1 VRLKKLIAQGFKSF
15 KDRTVVTFDHGITG
29 IVGPNGCGKSNI
41 VDALFWVMGEQ
52 SAKHLRG
59 NSMRDVIFAGA
70 SKYSPAPWAEVT
82 LLMEN
87 SDGKHIHIGN
97 KVVSPSEIQISRK
110 LYRNGESEYR
120 INGAQCR
127 LKDIQEIFMD
137 TGAGAKSYSIIAQGE
152 IERLVQAKPQERR
165 VMIEEVA
172 GITKFK
178 ARKRESL
185 RKMEQTAS
193 NLSRLSDLQ
202 QEVEKNLKTLELQ
215 AQKARRGR
223 KLKERI
229 QRYQLIVSSDQEA
242 KLLKQFDHHQQ
253 EVEYLTDTL
262 QQERSEKDRLELDLA
277 TERVSRDE
285 QTEQLDLEQKRY
297 NQRSTEHATTA
308 ERINAKSKMG
318 ESKDEQIDVRQ
329 KELKESQEELGS
341 RQIRKN
347 QIVEQRV
354 QLVASATSADDLVQE
369 REHCQKLKEQSE
381 QKEQRVRSLREQIE
395 QLTRQFTTHDSEL
408 FKVTNRLNELASSL
422 QDSNQEREDLEREF
436 AGLTAKISGEQSA
449 LVDLEQMVEK
459 LQSCQ
464 QEQSVL
470 VEQRDGE
477 ARSVKEQ
484 LQQLREVLMRKESQL
499 TSLKELADSLDGVQE
514 GAAALIRSQH
524 GKKYEL
530 LGSML
535 NCDARFT
542 AAVEASLGHLLE
554 LVILRDGDQA
564 TQLYDWCNNTENRV
578 LGLDYFVS
586 GESSVS
592 SNESFERLKLAF
604 PPEEFGEIYSLADLI
619 QSGEK
624 DFTSSINTLLADSY
638 IVTNLSLE
646 AVDKLPKTL
655 HFNSIVSLDGSVVV
669 SRERGGRIVTLPSKS
684 SAAPGVVDRN
694 NRIVQLQQELERVTI
709 EIDQLEVSLN
719 SAIKERDGVR
729 HRYQQTKEELVRQQ
743 ALLSAKR
750 SLQDSQQEA
759 SEVNERR
766 LKMLR
771 SRSEDISVE
780 RLSNLELEER
790 LTTETKRFKVELDQ
804 IQDELTLGQVELD
817 QEQASYRKSHEELLA
832 HEIEAQSFQERLNS
846 LDGQIGDIDQQIE
859 VYCKRMESNQETIG
873 KLQDEVAQGAQEI
886 TSMEGANRELA
897 VHLQQE
903 ESALQQSTDKLSTLL
918 ISMQEREERVKKLSE
933 QIAKNESKNA
943 TSEVKL
949 GHIKEDEERLT
960 RDVFEKYRIN
970 LRNTLA
976 THLKWDQAMLI
987 QLNCLES
994 LFLQEGAEGQVAI
1007 DPAEFDFTERQPH
1020 EVKKYQGKL
1029 SSARSEFGQ
1038 LGEINWQAIEEY
1050 DRQQLRHKF
1059 LKDQEDELKASLA
1072 DLRQAI
1078 DHIDQKS
1085 HQRFLQAFAEVNTR
1099 FEKVFPVIFGGGQ
1112 GRLDMVGNIEQ
1123 DDEFGVDII
1132 ASPPGKKMQNINL
1145 MSGGEKA
1152 MTAVSL
1158 IFSIFLVKPSP
1169 FCLLDEV
1176 DAPLDDA
1183 NIGRFTELLREMS
1196 SKSQFIVITHNKKTM
1211 ELNDTLYGIT
1221 MQDPGIS
1228 KAISIQ
1234 LQ

>member
-59 NSMRDVIFAGA
+59 SSMRDVIFAGA

-87 SDGKHIHIGN
+87 SEGKHIHIGN
-97 KVVSPSEIQISRK
+97 KVVSPTEIQISRK

-193 NLSRLSDLQ
+193 NLSRLADLQ
-202 QEVEKNLKTLELQ
+202 QEIEKNLKVLEEQ
-215 AQKARRGR
+215 AQKAKRGR
-223 KLKERI
+223 TLKERV

-253 EVEYLTDTL
+253 ELEHLSDKL
-262 QQERSEKDRLELDLA
+262 QNNHSEKDRLELDLSA
-277 TERVSRDE
+277 ERVRRDE
-285 QTEQLDLEQKRY
+285 QTEQLDQEQKAF

-308 ERINAKSKMG
+308 ERINSLAKMS
-318 ESKDEQIDVRQ
+318 EAKDEQIAVRR
-329 KELKESQEELGS
+329 KEQVETEEELAS
-341 RQIRKN
+341 RQGRRDEIA
-347 QIVEQRV
+347 QQLEQ
-354 QLVASATSADDLVQE
+354 LLLSATSAADL
-369 REHCQKLKEQSE
+369 
-381 QKEQRVRSLREQIE
+381 
-395 QLTRQFTTHDSEL
+395 
-408 FKVTNRLNELASSL
+408 
-422 QDSNQEREDLEREF
+422 NQEREQCQDLKQQSEEREQGQKELREKLEQSTRHYTTQDSELYKITNRLRELALSLQEGNQEREELEREF
-436 AGLTAKISGEQSA
+436 SGLKAKISSEQNELA
-449 LVDLEQMVEK
+449 DLATKVVGLEAKELEYKGRVSEK
-459 LQSCQ
+459 ES
-464 QEQSVL
+464 SVRTL
-470 VEQRDGE
+470 KDELHESRRE
-477 ARSVKEQ
+477 
-484 LQQLREVLMRKESQL
+484 LMLRESQL
-499 TSLKELADSLDGVQE
+499 TSLKELAHSLDGIQE
-514 GAAALIRSQH
+514 GAAALMRSGH
-524 GKKYEL
+524 GKDHRL

-535 NCDARFT
+535 NCETRFT
-542 AAVEASLGHLLE
+542 SAVEASLGHLLE
-554 LVILRDGDQA
+554 LVVSQNDSDQSPIY
-564 TQLYDWCNNTENRV
+564 QWCSEGSNRE
-578 LGLDYFVS
+578 LGLDYFVRD
-586 GESSVS
+586 GVS
-592 SNESFERLKLAF
+592 SSSEESLERLKLAL
-604 PPEEFGEIYSLADLI
+604 PAEQFGEIHSLSEVI
-619 QSGEK
+619 KSTEQEFS
-624 DFTSSINTLLADSY
+624 SSIDNILSDSY
-638 IVTNLSLE
+638 IVSDLTLE
-646 AVDKLPKTL
+646 AVKLLPANL
-655 HFNSIVSLDGSVVV
+655 HFNSIVSMDGKVVV
-669 SRERGGRIVTLPSKS
+669 SRQRGGQIVTLPSKS

-694 NRIVQLQQELERVTI
+694 NRVAKLQKELLERSSTI
-709 EIDQLEVSLN
+709 EQMESTLD
-719 SAIKERDGVR
+719 SATREREEIR
-729 HRYQQTKEELVRQQ
+729 HRYQQTKEELLKQKAVLTARQ
-743 ALLSAKR
+743 

-759 SEVNERR
+759 SEVSERR
-766 LKMLR
+766 LKLLR
-771 SRSEDISVE
+771 GRAEESSKE

-790 LTTETKRFKVELDQ
+790 LTAETKQLQF
-804 IQDELTLGQVELD
+804 ELTAMQENLATD
-817 QEQASYRKSHEELLA
+817 QKALEEIQSNYRYRHEVLLA
-832 HEIEAQSFQERLNS
+832 REIEAQSYQERLDNI
-846 LDGQIGDIDQQIE
+846 DGQMRDIDQQIE
-859 VYCKRMESNQETIG
+859 TLGKRLESNAETIS
-873 KLQDEVAQGAQEI
+873 KLEEGVTQGAIEI
-886 TSMEGANRELA
+886 A
-897 VHLQQE
+897 QFE
-903 ESALQQSTDKLSTLL
+903 ESNRVLASQLQVEEHALQQSTDKLSTLL
-918 ISMQEREERVKKLSE
+918 ISMQDREERVKKLAE
-933 QIAKNESKNA
+933 EIAKHESKMA
-943 TSEVKL
+943 TSELKC
-949 GHIKEDEERLT
+949 GHIKEDEERLA
-960 RDVFEKYRIN
+960 RDIFEKYRVN
-970 LRNTLA
+970 LRSTIS
-976 THLKWDQAMLI
+976 TYLKWDYTLMD
-987 QLNCLES
+987 QLNPLES
-994 LFLQEGAEGQVAI
+994 MLVQDGEDGEVQIESV
-1007 DPAEFDFTERQPH
+1007 PFDFSERQPH
-1020 EVKKYQGKL
+1020 EVKKYQQKL
-1029 SSARSEFGQ
+1029 SSSRSEFNQ

-1050 DRQQLRHKF
+1050 ERQQLRHKF
-1059 LKDQEDELKASLA
+1059 LKEQEDELKVSLA

-1078 DHIDQKS
+1078 DHIDNKS
-1085 HQRFLQAFAEVNTR
+1085 HQRFQQAFTEVNTR

-1112 GRLDMVGNIEQ
+1112 GRLEMVGSIDQ
-1123 DDEFGVDII
+1123 DDDFGVDII